1 MLKKVAVVGAG
12 VAGLSCAIRL
22 QKDGYDV
29 EIFEKDSFPGG
40 KMNTISS
47 AGFTFDVGP
56 TIVMMPEVY
65 REVFEYAG
73 KNPEDYIPM
82 QQLDPIYSIQFS
94 DGQKYDVSTDM
105 AHLTAFLEN
114 ISMKET
120 LGYYKYLSKTY
131 SRYLNAK
138 ENFIE
143 RSFRGPLD
151 FYNPKTIVNALK
163 LRTFNTAHNE
173 VAKYVKDERL
183 QKLLSFQTLYIGISP
198 YNGPS
203 IYTIIPMIESIYG
216 VWFIKGGMFTMA
228 KAMASL
234 FEELGGKIN
243 YNCAVEE
250 VLVQNGKACGVSSDR
265 QKIKSDYVVCNADFP
280 YAMKN
285 LIRQSTY
292 KGKYTDKKI
301 DSMKYSCSVVL
312 LYLGLKKKI
321 DGLKVHNI
329 I

>member
-1 MLKKVAVVGAG
+1 LKKVAVIGAG
-12 VAGLSCAIRL
+12 VAGLACAIRL

-56 TIVMMPEVY
+56 TIVMMPDVY

-73 KNPEDYIPM
+73 KNPDDYIPM

-105 AHLTAFLEN
+105 AHLTGFLEK

-143 RSFRGPLD
+143 RSFRGPTD

-163 LRTFNTAHNE
+163 LKTFNTAHNE

-234 FEELGGKIN
+234 FEELGG
-243 YNCAVEE
+243 
-250 VLVQNGKACGVSSDR
+250 R
-265 QKIKSDYVVCNADFP
+265 
-280 YAMKN
+280 
-285 LIRQSTY
+285 
-292 KGKYTDKKI
+292 
-301 DSMKYSCSVVL
+301 
-312 LYLGLKKKI
+312 
-321 DGLKVHNI
+321 
-329 I
+329 